1 MKTIKQSVFRELSN
15 KFSGNEFTKRHPK
28 SRLECSR
35 I

>member
-15 KFSGNEFTKRHPK
+15 KFSGNEFTRKDIQK
-28 SRLECSR
+28 CSR